1 MSSVLIGIFE
11 NESAALQAR
20 TRLLAAG
27 FAESDVEMTG
37 GSSMS
42 SGAGASGASTTDER
56 EHEGPIARFFRSLFG
71 DDEDDRRGA
80 YSDTYDE
87 AVRRGNCAVTV
98 TASDESEIDRAE
110 RLLNECG
117 AIDID
122 ERSQQWRS
130 EGWTGGSSRSGGEDL
145 GARGSD
151 IALQDGGMGGQG
163 MAQDTAGS
171 TSRAALTGA
180 TVTGA
185 TRAAASGEQ
194 RTSAL
199 EGGATRTLRE
209 VEEELKVGK
218 RAVAR
223 GGVRVFTRL
232 SEMPVEESIRLREEH
247 AEVQRRTVDRPA
259 TEADLAAFQEGSI
272 EVRETAE
279 EPVVSKTARVV
290 GEVEVGKTVTERE
303 ETVRDTVRRTQ
314 VEVEP
319 IEGGG
324 RREGVMAGDGTM
336 SGEGRMTR
344 DSGAATAMEERAGL
358 AGTERGTGTDGGP
371 LGSHP
376 VGTGVGAVAGGM
388 AAGAA
393 AGTVAGPV
401 GTVAG
406 AAVGAVAGGLAGKAV
421 AEEVDDESDD
431 RDRSR

>member
-1 MSSVLIGIFE
+1 MMSSVLIGIFE
-11 NESAALQAR
+11 SESAAMQAR

-42 SGAGASGASTTDER
+42 SGSSGGSPSSADER
-56 EHEGPIARFFRSLFG
+56 EQEGPIARFFRSLFG
-71 DDEDDRRGA
+71 DDEDDRRSV
-80 YSDTYDE
+80 YSDTYGE
-87 AVRRGNCAVTV
+87 AVRRGNWAVTV
-98 TASDESEIDRAE
+98 TASDEADVDRAE

-117 AIDID
+117 AIDVD
-122 ERSQQWRS
+122 ERSHQWRS
-130 EGWTGGSSRSGGEDL
+130 EGWTGGVWRSGGD
-145 GARGSD
+145 
-151 IALQDGGMGGQG
+151 G
-163 MAQDTAGS
+163 MAAQDRGLTRGEGAAS
-171 TSRAALTGA
+171 TGAQVTGA

-185 TRAAASGEQ
+185 TRAAGANEQ
-194 RTSAL
+194 ATTAL
-199 EGGATRTLRE
+199 DAGTHRTLRE
-209 VEEELKVGK
+209 VEEELKIGK

-232 SEMPVEESIRLREEH
+232 SETPVEESVRLREEH
-247 AEVQRRTVDRPA
+247 AEVQRREVDRPA

-279 EPVVSKTARVV
+279 EAVVSKTARVV

-324 RREGVMAGDGTM
+324 RREGVMAEQGAL
-336 SGEGRMTR
+336 SGERMRASERSMGRDAGM
-344 DSGAATAMEERAGL
+344 ATAMDD
-358 AGTERGTGTDGGP
+358 RGSAVRTDRDTGADGGP

-393 AGTVAGPV
+393 VGTAAGPV

-406 AAVGAVAGGLAGKAV
+406 AAAGAVAGGLAGKAV
-421 AEEVDDESDD
+421 AEEVDDDDDERED

>member
-1 MSSVLIGIFE
+1 MSSVLIGMFE
-11 NESAALQAR
+11 NQSAALQAR

-27 FAESDVEMTG
+27 FPESDVELSA
-37 GSSMS
+37 GSSVSSGS
-42 SGAGASGASTTDER
+42 SGASPDSSAER
-56 EHEGPIARFFRSLFG
+56 EQEGPIARFFRSLFG
-71 DDEDDRRGA
+71 DDEDDRRSA
-80 YSDTYDE
+80 YSETYGE
-87 AVRRGNCAVTV
+87 AMRRGNCAVTV
-98 TASDESEIDRAE
+98 TATDDADIDRAE

-130 EGWTGGSSRSGGEDL
+130 EGWAGGSWRSGSEGTSDEGSAMSGTD
-145 GARGSD
+145 RGM
-151 IALQDGGMGGQG
+151 AAQG
-163 MAQDTAGS
+163 MTAQGSGS
-171 TSRAALTGA
+171 TGASLTGATGTGA

-185 TRAAASGEQ
+185 TRAGAAGEQ
-194 RTSAL
+194 RISAL
-199 EGGATRTLRE
+199 EGGSTRTLRE
-209 VEEELKVGK
+209 IEEELKVGK

-232 SEMPVEESIRLREEH
+232 SEVPVEESIRLREEH
-247 AEVQRRTVDRPA
+247 AEVQRRNVDRPA

-279 EPVVSKTARVV
+279 EPVVSKSARVV

-324 RREGVMAGDGTM
+324 RREGVMASDGAMT
-336 SGEGRMTR
+336 GEGRR
-344 DSGAATAMEERAGL
+344 ATSIHDRADL
-358 AGTERGTGTDGGP
+358 TVADRGSDADGGP

-406 AAVGAVAGGLAGKAV
+406 AAAGAVAGGLAGKAV
-421 AEEVDDESDD
+421 AEEVDDDESGD

>member
-1 MSSVLIGIFE
+1 MSSVLIGMFE
-11 NESAALQAR
+11 NESAAMQAR

-27 FAESDVEMTG
+27 FPESAVEMTG
-37 GSSMS
+37 GTSTS
-42 SGAGASGASTTDER
+42 SGSTGSTGSATSSEGER

-71 DDEDDRRGA
+71 DDDDDRSGA
-80 YSDTYDE
+80 YSEVYGE

-98 TASDESEIDRAE
+98 TAADDAEVDRAE

-122 ERSQQWRS
+122 ERSRQWRS
-130 EGWTGGSSRSGGEDL
+130 EGWTGGVYRAG
-145 GARGSD
+145 
-151 IALQDGGMGGQG
+151 DGVG
-163 MAQDTAGS
+163 AQDTSMMQGGGAAGSGPTVTGVTSAGATSAGS
-171 TSRAALTGA
+171 TVGAGERAT
-180 TVTGA
+180 
-185 TRAAASGEQ
+185 ASLD
-194 RTSAL
+194 T
-199 EGGATRTLRE
+199 GATRTLRE

-223 GGVRVFTRL
+223 GGVRVFSRL
-232 SEMPVEESIRLREEH
+232 SETPVEETIRLREEH
-247 AEVQRRTVDRPA
+247 AEVQRRDVDRPA
-259 TEADLAAFQEGSI
+259 TEADLAAFEEGSI

-279 EPVVSKTARVV
+279 EAVVSKTARVV

-314 VEVEP
+314 VDVEP

-324 RREGVMAGDGTM
+324 ARREAVAAGGGAMA
-336 SGEGRMTR
+336 GEGRMARESGTAMATGDR
-344 DSGAATAMEERAGL
+344 DSAIRMEREAA
-358 AGTERGTGTDGGP
+358 DGGP

-406 AAVGAVAGGLAGKAV
+406 AAAGAVAGGLAGKAV
-421 AEEVDDESDD
+421 AEEVDDDDERDD
-431 RDRSR
+431 RDASR

>member
-1 MSSVLIGIFE
+1 MMSSVLIGVFE
-11 NESAALQAR
+11 NESAAAQAR
-20 TRLLAAG
+20 TRLLAEG
-27 FAESDVEMTG
+27 FADSAIEMTG
-37 GSSMS
+37 GGSAAP
-42 SGAGASGASTTDER
+42 GATATDER
-56 EHEGPIARFFRSLFG
+56 EQEGPIARFFRSLFG
-71 DDEDDRRGA
+71 DEEDERRGA
-80 YSDTYDE
+80 YSETYGE
-87 AVRRGNCAVTV
+87 AMRRGNCALAV
-98 TASDESEIDRAE
+98 TARDEAEVDRAE

-122 ERSQQWRS
+122 ERSQQWRR
-130 EGWTGGSSRSGGEDL
+130 EGWTGSTWSAGGDDGVQGTGTTQGG
-145 GARGSD
+145 GA
-151 IALQDGGMGGQG
+151 
-163 MAQDTAGS
+163 
-171 TSRAALTGA
+171 AATGA
-180 TVTGA
+180 TVPGVTSAGPRRAAGTGA
-185 TRAAASGEQ
+185 AAA
-194 RTSAL
+194 TAL
-199 EGGATRTLRE
+199 DAGATRTLRE

-232 SEMPVEESIRLREEH
+232 SEVPVEESIRLREEH
-247 AEVQRRTVDRPA
+247 AEVQRRSVDRPA
-259 TEADLAAFQEGSI
+259 TEADLAAFEEGSI

-279 EPVVSKTARVV
+279 EAVVSKTARVV

-314 VEVEP
+314 VDVEP

-324 RREGVMAGDGTM
+324 VRREG
-336 SGEGRMTR
+336 
-344 DSGAATAMEERAGL
+344 GAAREGVVREPGMATATA
-358 AGTERGTGTDGGP
+358 ERGGAVGGARDLGEDGSP

-406 AAVGAVAGGLAGKAV
+406 AAAGAVAGGLAGKAV
-421 AEEVDDESDD
+421 AETVDPDDAEIDRD

>member
-1 MSSVLIGIFE
+1 MSSVLIGMFE
-11 NESAALQAR
+11 NESAAMQAR

-27 FAESDVEMTG
+27 FPESAVEMTG
-37 GSSMS
+37 GASTS
-42 SGAGASGASTTDER
+42 SGSTGSSTGSTGSSEGER

-71 DDEDDRRGA
+71 DDDDDRRGA
-80 YSDTYDE
+80 YSEVYGE

-98 TASDESEIDRAE
+98 TAADDAEIDRAE

-122 ERSQQWRS
+122 ERSRQWRS
-130 EGWTGGSSRSGGEDL
+130 EGWTGGVYRAGE
-145 GARGSD
+145 GVG
-151 IALQDGGMGGQG
+151 
-163 MAQDTAGS
+163 AQDTAMTQAGGAAGS
-171 TSRAALTGA
+171 GA
-180 TVTGA
+180 TVTGVRSA
-185 TRAAASGEQ
+185 GSTRAAGTGE
-194 RTSAL
+194 RATTAL
-199 EGGATRTLRE
+199 DAGATRTLRE

-223 GGVRVFTRL
+223 GGVRVFSRL
-232 SEMPVEESIRLREEH
+232 SETPVEETIRLREEH
-247 AEVQRRTVDRPA
+247 AEVQRRDVDRPA
-259 TEADLAAFQEGSI
+259 TEADLAAFEEGSI

-279 EPVVSKTARVV
+279 EAVVSKTARVV

-314 VEVEP
+314 VDVEP

-324 RREGVMAGDGTM
+324 ARREGVAVGEGAMA
-336 SGEGRMTR
+336 GEGRMAR
-344 DSGAATAMEERAGL
+344 ESGAATAMADRESAIAEERA
-358 AGTERGTGTDGGP
+358 AADGGP

-406 AAVGAVAGGLAGKAV
+406 AAAGAVAGGLAGKAV
-421 AEEVDDESDD
+421 AEEVDDDDD
-431 RDRSR
+431 RNERDSSR